1 MIVVVP
7 DAHALSVHTT
17 LSTIRV
23 LLFARLL
30 AERIA
35 SKGRPDLSQM
45 INLLPRNRIC
55 STFISTPVNVRL
67 TLSPPRSPPFPS
79 NKFLLNADR
88 RLCTPKRQSSALS
101 SRLPI
106 SRSGARHA
114 KTSSYRAKNFL
125 QAPPI
130 SILRKSGFE
139 VATFSEVWLLL
150 AGAVADDRPGLSG
163 TGRSGDVAALVI
175 SLRLD
180 TNHKSLLTHSTR

>member
-1 MIVVVP
+1 M
-7 DAHALSVHTT
+7 
-17 LSTIRV
+17 

-35 SKGRPDLSQM
+35 SKGRPHLSQM

-67 TLSPPRSPPFPS
+67 ALSPPRSPPFLS

-88 RLCTPKRQSSALS
+88 RLCAPKRQSSALS
-101 SRLPI
+101 SRLRI
-106 SRSGARHA
+106 SRSDARHA
-114 KTSSYRAKNFL
+114 KTSSYRTKNFR

-130 SILRKSGFE
+130 SILRKSGFA
-139 VATFSEVWLLL
+139 VPTFSEIWLPR
-150 AGAVADDRPGLSG
+150 GAVADDQPDLSG
-163 TGRSGDVAALVI
+163 TGRSREVAALVI

-180 TNHKSLLTHSTR
+180 INHESPFDALRLLKAGLSPFTFHF